1 MVFTVF
7 TVFTV
12 LTLARLLENCLW
24 LAALDTL
31 EGIRSTN
38 PGAGPCPFTLA
49 MGLMG
54 KTVATLTAPCGV
66 PPATMGTVG
75 TLGTSTGAMLVA
87 TGGLRDMGD
96 VSTLP
101 WDGDFR
107 SV

>member
-1 MVFTVF
+1 
-7 TVFTV
+7 
-12 LTLARLLENCLW
+12 
-24 LAALDTL
+24 
-31 EGIRSTN
+31 
-38 PGAGPCPFTLA
+38 

-66 PPATMGTVG
+66 LPATMGTVG
-75 TLGTSTGAMLVA
+75 MLGTSTGAVL
-87 TGGLRDMGD
+87 TTGLRDTGD